1 VLSSAEVLLPKHATM
16 VAPSVRLNLFGEGVV
31 FARRDYA
38 GGLTRVGVII
48 IDGAVLWL
56 FWIMLWALMPL
67 VWQYYPSYEIF
78 LLSWMLLV
86 YL

>member
-1 VLSSAEVLLPKHATM
+1 MLSSAEVLLPKHATM

-56 FWIMLWALMPL
+56 CPPAY
-67 VWQYYPSYEIF
+67 VRDVAVSYEIF